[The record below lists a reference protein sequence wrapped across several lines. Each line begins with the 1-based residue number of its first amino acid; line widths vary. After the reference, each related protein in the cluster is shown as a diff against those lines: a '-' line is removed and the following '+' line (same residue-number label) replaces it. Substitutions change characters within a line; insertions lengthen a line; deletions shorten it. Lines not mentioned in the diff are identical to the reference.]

1 MNPETLK
8 NELAAIKTFF
18 DAEDRKHP
26 SFLLFDLEPTN
37 FFRQSEEYCRELLGE
52 WDSNFKILD
61 VGCGDGTDAIV
72 LAAKSNQVW
81 GIDISQTRLIKAQEK
96 VRIMGLE
103 DRVHFDLMDANQLEF
118 SDNFFDLII
127 GNSVLLFLDRERFSH
142 ECLRVL
148 RPGGRA
154 LFSNE
159 SLANHPLLKLRRML
173 PSVRAREKIADRLN
187 LAKIIEIGKIFTIV
201 NHREFY
207 LTSVLLS
214 PFLKHVGKYE
224 IAGSLLNALN
234 KFDDFLIR
242 ISPML
247 RNYCWLSVIELEK

>member
-8 NELAAIKTFF
+8 DGLASIQTFF
-18 DAEDRKHP
+18 DAEERKHP
-26 SFLLFDLEPTN
+26 SFLLFDFEPTN
-37 FFRQSEEYCRELLGE
+37 FFRQSEEYCRKLLGE

-61 VGCGDGTDAIV
+61 VGCGDGTDAIT

-81 GIDISQTRLIKAQEK
+81 GIDISQARLVRAQEK

-103 DRVHFDLMDANQLEF
+103 NRVHFDLMDANHLEF
-118 SDNFFDLII
+118 SDNYFDLII

-148 RPGGRA
+148 KPGGRA

-173 PSVRAREKIADRLN
+173 PSVRERERIADRLN
-187 LAKIIEIGKIFTIV
+187 LEKIIEIGKLFTIV

-214 PFLKHVGKYE
+214 PFLKRIGKYE
-224 IAGSLLNALN
+224 IAEILLNSLN
-234 KFDDFLIR
+234 DLDDFLIR
-242 ISPML
+242 IFPML